1 MERKLIFAINITID
15 GIADHTSVIADD
27 ELHDFYAD
35 LLDSVDAI
43 LFGRKTYELLADFWP
58 AA

>member
-1 MERKLIFAINITID
+1 MGRKAIFAINVTID
-15 GIADHTSVIADD
+15 GFADHTAVITDD